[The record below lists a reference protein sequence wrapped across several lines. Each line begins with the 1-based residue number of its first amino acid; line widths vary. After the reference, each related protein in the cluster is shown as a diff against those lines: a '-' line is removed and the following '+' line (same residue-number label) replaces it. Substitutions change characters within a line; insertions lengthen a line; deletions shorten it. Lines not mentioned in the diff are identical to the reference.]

1 MQLLTVIVNFIKSFF
16 SNINKTQNKQP
27 SQPSQVSQPS
37 QEPQA
42 GQNMEVKNQNKLEK
56 LTDEQMNKIKAAL
69 GYKESR
75 NNYKIV
81 NTLGY
86 MGKYQFGVPALV
98 DRGLID
104 YDKFKKYPQKS
115 KWQIAFA
122 DDDSNWINCSKEI
135 FLNTPSL
142 QELIMDKHLRANEKY
157 LLKYCKTTEELAGAV
172 AAAHLG
178 GPGGARDLIV
188 KGEGFKDAY
197 GTDIVEY
204 YNLGVNAINS

>member
-1 MQLLTVIVNFIKSFF
+1 MIQKIIAFLKSLF
-16 SNINKTQNKQP
+16 NAN
-27 SQPSQVSQPS
+27 
-37 QEPQA
+37 
-42 GQNMEVKNQNKLEK
+42 KNQQDKIEVQTNTSNNSVSNTSSIGIKMEK

-142 QELIMDKHLRANEKY
+142 QELIMDKQLRANEKY

-204 YNLGVNAINS
+204 YNLGVNAIKS

>member
-1 MQLLTVIVNFIKSFF
+1 MQLINVIINFIKTIF
-16 SNINKTQNKQP
+16 SNINNTQNEQS
-27 SQPSQVSQPS
+27 SQPSQISPVS
-37 QEPQA
+37 QA
-42 GQNMEVKNQNKLEK
+42 GQNMEAKNQNKLEK

-104 YDKFKKYPQKS
+104 YDKFKKYPKKS
-115 KWQIAFA
+115 KWQITFA
-122 DDDSNWINCSKEI
+122 DDDSNWINCSKEL

-142 QELIMDKHLRANEKY
+142 QESIMDKQLRANEKY

-197 GTDIVEY
+197 GTDIIEY
-204 YNLGVNAINS
+204 YNLGITAINS

>member
-1 MQLLTVIVNFIKSFF
+1 MIQKIISFLKSLF
-16 SNINKTQNKQP
+16 NTN
-27 SQPSQVSQPS
+27 
-37 QEPQA
+37 
-42 GQNMEVKNQNKLEK
+42 KNQQDEIEEQTNTSNNSNNTSSVGIKMEK
-56 LTDEQMNKIKAAL
+56 LTNEQMNKIKAAL

-75 NNYKIV
+75 NNYRIV

-104 YDKFKKYPQKS
+104 YDKFKKYPKKS
-115 KWQIAFA
+115 KWQITFA
-122 DDDSNWINCSKEI
+122 NDDSNWINCSKEL

-142 QELIMDKHLRANEKY
+142 QESIMDKQLRANEKY
-157 LLKYCKTTEELAGAV
+157 LLKYCKTIEELAGGV

-204 YNLGVNAINS
+204 YNLGVNAIKS

>member
-1 MQLLTVIVNFIKSFF
+1 MIQKIISFLKSLLNTN
-16 SNINKTQNKQP
+16 
-27 SQPSQVSQPS
+27 
-37 QEPQA
+37 
-42 GQNMEVKNQNKLEK
+42 KNQQDEIEEQTNTSNNSNNTSSVGIKMEK
-56 LTDEQMNKIKAAL
+56 LTDEQMNKIKAVL
-69 GYKESR
+69 GYEESR
-75 NNYKIV
+75 NNYKVV

-104 YDKFKKYPQKS
+104 YDKFKKYPKKS
-115 KWQIAFA
+115 GWQIAFSN
-122 DDDSNWINCSKEI
+122 DDSNWINCSKEL

-142 QELIMDKHLRANEKY
+142 QESVMDKQLRANEKY
-157 LLKYCKTTEELAGAV
+157 LLKYCKTIEELAGGV

-178 GPGGARDLIV
+178 GPGSARDLIV

-204 YNLGVNAINS
+204 YNLGVNAIKS